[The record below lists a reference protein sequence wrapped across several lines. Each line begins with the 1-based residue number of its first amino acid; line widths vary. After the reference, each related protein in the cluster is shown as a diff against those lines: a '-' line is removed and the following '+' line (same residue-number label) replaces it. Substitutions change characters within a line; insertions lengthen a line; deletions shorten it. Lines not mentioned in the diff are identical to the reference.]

1 MIAPI
6 NANGRAPDS
15 GLRAHWCGEHP
26 PTFGLNMGFQCG
38 GSQGALARDARDTD
52 THRDVRRVSSN
63 QRAGEGKTFT
73 SPGMTGCG
81 CVRDGGTMCRSMSIP
96 TGQAPASS
104 WLRDG
109 KHRCLH
115 VGNGSGPGG
124 QGMHRDGC
132 SAAHERRLSRLARF
146 QCHQTPSAFQRVSG
160 DDDWA
165 LAGGDTGAAQRHHKA
180 RPGNLARH
188 TSPGT
193 PRHSQQGV
201 IARDT

>member
-146 QCHQTPSAFQRVSG
+146 QCHQTPSAFQRVSAMTIG
-160 DDDWA
+160 LWLEEILELPSGITKHGQA
-165 LAGGDTGAAQRHHKA
+165 
-180 RPGNLARH
+180 

-193 PRHSQQGV
+193 PRQAHLATPSR
-201 IARDT
+201 A